1 MEFLQYVIDQE
12 IEIHHFQDL
21 DHVLGIGVTVINEPV
36 RGDHHLQDIVAA
48 EMIVIEKIV
57 ILHEDDT
64 LGHHHIL
71 VTGKV
76 AVAGIMKE
84 DRDLVHQC
92 HLEEGIMVIGRIPLP
107 ANV

>member
-1 MEFLQYVIDQE
+1 MELLQYVTDQE
-12 IEIHHFQDL
+12 KEIRRFQDL
-21 DHVLGIGVTVINEPV
+21 DHVLGIGVTVIKELV
-36 RGDHHLQDIVAA
+36 QGDHHLQDIVAA
-48 EMIVIEKIV
+48 EMIVIEKIA

-76 AVAGIMKE
+76 AVAGIMKV
-84 DRDLVHQC
+84 DHDHVHQC
-92 HLEEGIMVIGRIPLP
+92 HLEEGIMVIGRILLP